1 MPITKTDVSRKYL
14 RWYFCAANQPH
25 EVQTKGVPVTLWQ
38 SSLFGSQICKAVVKD
53 MSLGGVG
60 LLAPLSKNVPD
71 VILVQ
76 YDERIRMA
84 AEVVYRRQVSDKLVF
99 LGLSWLDA
107 KREQRLK
114 LLRLLSKK
122 AYRLSQDSARTTQK
136 TADE

>member
-1 MPITKTDVSRKYL
+1 M
-14 RWYFCAANQPH
+14 
-25 EVQTKGVPVTLWQ
+25 TLWQ